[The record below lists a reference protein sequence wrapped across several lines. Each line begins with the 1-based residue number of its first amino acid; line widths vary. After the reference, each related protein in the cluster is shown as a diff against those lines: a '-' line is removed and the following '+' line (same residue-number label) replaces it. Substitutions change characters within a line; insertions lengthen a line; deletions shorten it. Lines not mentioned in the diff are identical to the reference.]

1 MVYHGIILKYRNINH
16 TVCILFSSKC
26 VLCVYVVMTVT
37 HSNNLEKMFAMCQ
50 NTQTRLV
57 GLTGKRN
64 AKSQNSFKGTYSG
77 KKTEK
82 TMLNLQSLVSL

>member
-57 GLTGKRN
+57 GLTGKEERKVPRTHLREHIQ
-64 AKSQNSFKGTYSG
+64 AKRQRKPC
-77 KKTEK
+77 
-82 TMLNLQSLVSL
+82 